1 MQGFRPAWVY
11 PLNMKTTR
19 FIGLLLAAV
28 LAAGCTHIEM
38 PKESTSPKDG
48 NNKVSSAQESAE
60 REVETIVTVK
70 QADGQVYFQVD
81 SLVCV
86 YPYKGYY
93 DSYKGPKRVACGL
106 ILYLSENGWY
116 QTDQGWLYAKVT
128 WYEDLDKGTLIR
140 NTVASDINYT
150 AVDVLDDWTTM
161 QDGFLTLHYSAL
173 WGSSSTPHGVSLVY
187 GEDPW
192 HWTLVHFTV
201 GDDEAL
207 EKADALIYFDLNDA
221 IPKTDG
227 AAVTINWTALDGKP
241 AQKTFWFRSR
251 SE

>member
-48 NNKVSSAQESAE
+48 KHGANGTWTLKEEYDA
-60 REVETIVTVK
+60 IVTVK
-70 QADGQVYFQVD
+70 QADEKVYFQVD
-81 SLVCV
+81 SVTRV
-86 YPYKGYY
+86 YPAAGYY
-93 DSYKGPKRVACGL
+93 DSYKGPKRIACSL
-106 ILYLSENGWY
+106 KVFDYQIYKDWWY
-116 QTDQGWLYAKVT
+116 TRVS
-128 WYEDLDKGTLIR
+128 WYENLDQGTLIR
-140 NTVASDINYT
+140 NPFASGINYRSF
-150 AVDVLDDWTTM
+150 DVLDDWMTTM
-161 QDGFLTLHYSAL
+161 EDGFLTLHYSAL
-173 WGSSSTPHGVSLVY
+173 WGSAKTPHGMSLVY
-187 GEDPW
+187 GDDPW
-192 HWTLVHFTV
+192 HWNLVHFTV
-201 GDDEAL
+201 GDDEAQT
-207 EKADALIYFDLNDA
+207 KVDALIYFDLNDA
-221 IPKTDG
+221 IPKTEG

>member
-1 MQGFRPAWVY
+1 
-11 PLNMKTTR
+11 MKKTR

-48 NNKVSSAQESAE
+48 DDRFTSYGLKKSEE
-60 REVETIVTVK
+60 EIDTIVTVK
-70 QADGQVYFQVD
+70 EADGQVYFQVD
-81 SLVCV
+81 TLVYI

-93 DSYKGPKRVACGL
+93 DAYKGPKRVACGL
-106 ILYLSENGWY
+106 KFYLTDYGWY
-116 QTDQGWLYAKVT
+116 QTDQGWLYADVI
-128 WYEDLDKGTLIR
+128 WYENLDQGTLIR
-140 NTVASDINYT
+140 NTYASVINYT
-150 AVDVLDDWTTM
+150 ALDVLDDWMTTM
-161 QDGFLTLHYSAL
+161 TDGFLTLHYSAL

-251 SE
+251 SD

>member
-1 MQGFRPAWVY
+1 
-11 PLNMKTTR
+11 MKKTR

-38 PKESTSPKDG
+38 PKESTSTSPKDG
-48 NNKVSSAQESAE
+48 KDGAGGTWTLKEEYDA
-60 REVETIVTVK
+60 IVTVK
-70 QADGQVYFQVD
+70 QADEKVYFQVD
-81 SLVCV
+81 SVTRV
-86 YPYKGYY
+86 YPAAGYY
-93 DSYKGPKRVACGL
+93 ESYKGPKRVACGL

-150 AVDVLDDWTTM
+150 TVDVLDDWTTM

-173 WGSSSTPHGVSLVY
+173 WGSAKTPHGVSLVY